1 MSPLDRCAR
10 CGQLRAEHE
19 LLGDFEACAPSL
31 QTCRSCGPGIYTGLP
46 GNACSDCMDTGL
58 DWNGDSFTDPT

>member
-1 MSPLDRCAR
+1 M
-10 CGQLRAEHE
+10 RAEHE